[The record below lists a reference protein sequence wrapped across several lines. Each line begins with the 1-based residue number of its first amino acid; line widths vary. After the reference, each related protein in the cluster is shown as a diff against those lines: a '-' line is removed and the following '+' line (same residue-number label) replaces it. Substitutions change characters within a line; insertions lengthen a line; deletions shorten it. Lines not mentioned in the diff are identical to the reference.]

1 MVCELD
7 LLVATCELLPSE
19 FPAVEGCRDP
29 RGGPGEPGGGGG
41 AAGAPL
47 PQLRL
52 ARAGGRT
59 HTRLPAPH
67 PHLHLAQPPG
77 EAAGL
82 QTLSPVD
89 NLFPAL
95 VDCFGIILLGYL
107 AGR

>member
-1 MVCELD
+1 MDASNDSGGTTEEVHVGATLNMVPPPN
-7 LLVATCELLPSE
+7 LV
-19 FPAVEGCRDP
+19 F
-29 RGGPGEPGGGGG
+29 G
-41 AAGAPL
+41 AS
-47 PQLRL
+47 
-52 ARAGGRT
+52 
-59 HTRLPAPH
+59 
-67 PHLHLAQPPG
+67 